1 MKTRSLSALL
11 AALSFGMGG
20 CALLPPEGKAP
31 AMLAAPSLQGRA
43 ETARRTP
50 ASAPAEWP
58 QARWWQDFGDAQLDS
73 LIARALRDQPSLTVT
88 QARLARARSA
98 QQLADQ
104 ESGIRYASDASAQ
117 RQHISANGLF
127 PPPLGGST
135 LDQGDISL
143 NAAYTLDWW
152 GKNRALLAAA
162 TGEVRAAQ
170 AERAAAE
177 RLIAAQIAAAY
188 FAWEGAAE
196 RLKLA
201 AALVEKRRERLQLA
215 NSRLRNGLDS
225 ALPVRE
231 LAAQLAQDQ
240 DAARRLDYQ
249 ARYQR
254 YRLAALA
261 GQGPDWAETLA
272 TPAPPPAHLTLPRAI
287 PLDWLGRRPDLSA
300 LKWRAE
306 AAARQIDMA
315 RAEFYP
321 NIDLRLTAGL
331 ESVELG
337 QWLSGQSRF
346 GSFGP
351 AVHIPLFN
359 TSSLRARL
367 SAREAEYAEAV
378 GQYNSMV
385 LEAARQ
391 VADSLAHLAS
401 LEQRRALQAEA
412 TQAVDAA
419 RRLQA
424 RRYARGL
431 TDPAALL
438 DADIAAL
445 RQHDKETQLRS
456 ARTQA
461 MVALFQALGG
471 GYEPSQE

>member
-11 AALSFGMGG
+11 AALLLGVGG

-31 AMLAAPSLQGRA
+31 LMLAAPSLPARAGTAGRL
-43 ETARRTP
+43 P

-58 QARWWQDFGDAQLDS
+58 QAQWWRDFGDEQLDS
-73 LIARALRDQPSLTVT
+73 LIEHALLGHPSLTVA

-98 QQLADQ
+98 QQLAGL
-104 ESGIRYASDASAQ
+104 ESSVRYASEATAK
-117 RQHISANGLF
+117 RQHLSANGLF

-152 GKNRALLAAA
+152 GKNRTLLAAA

-170 AERAAAE
+170 AEQAAAE
-177 RLIAAQIAAAY
+177 RLIAAQVAAAY
-188 FAWEGAAE
+188 FAWGDAAE

-201 AALVEKRRERLQLA
+201 TALAEKRRERLQLA
-215 NSRLRNGLDS
+215 NSRLRHGLDS
-225 ALPVRE
+225 ALPASE
-231 LAAQLAQDQ
+231 LSAQLAQDQ
-240 DAARRLDYQ
+240 DAARQLDYL

-254 YRLAALA
+254 FRLAALA
-261 GQGPDWAETLA
+261 GQGPDWADTLA
-272 TPAPPPAHLTLPRAI
+272 APAPPHPERLALPRAI
-287 PLDWLGRRPDLSA
+287 PLDWVGRRPDLSA

-321 NIDLRLTAGL
+321 NLDLRLTAGL

-337 QWLSGQSRF
+337 QWLSGASRF

-367 SAREAEYAEAV
+367 GMRAAEYAEAV
-378 GQYNSMV
+378 GQYNLMV

-391 VADSLAHLAS
+391 VADSLARLAS
-401 LEQRRALQAEA
+401 LEQRLALQAEA
-412 TQAVDAA
+412 SQAVDAA

-424 RRYARGL
+424 RRHARGL
-431 TDPAALL
+431 SDAAALL

-445 RQHDKETQLRS
+445 RQHDTETQLRS
-456 ARTQA
+456 ARIQA

-471 GYEPSQE
+471 GYSQE